1 MTKKTSKTQIIRA
14 AFESGRKLTALDA
27 WKLCRSLCLAEIVRD
42 LKRDEHRGG
51 IQDGKRVPFRGLPSF
66 EKQEKGGLIWLI

>member
-1 MTKKTSKTQIIRA
+1 MKNRKSKVQIIKE

-42 LKRDEHRGG
+42 LK
-51 IQDGKRVPFRGLPSF
+51 KCGLNIAAEYKTENGCRF
-66 EKQEKGGLIWLI
+66 AVYHLLKNKKKGA

>member
-42 LKRDEHRGG
+42 LK
-51 IQDGKRVPFRGLPSF
+51 KCGLNIVAEYKTENWCRF
-66 EKQEKGGLIWLI
+66 AVYHLIKKTKKGA

>member
-1 MTKKTSKTQIIRA
+1 MKKKITKTQIIRT

-42 LKRDEHRGG
+42 LK
-51 IQDGKRVPFRGLPSF
+51 KCGLNIAAEYKSENGCRF
-66 EKQEKGGLIWLI
+66 AVYHLVKKNKKGA

>member
-1 MTKKTSKTQIIRA
+1 MKNKKSKVQIIKE

-42 LKRDEHRGG
+42 LK
-51 IQDGKRVPFRGLPSF
+51 KCGLNIAAEYKTENGCRF
-66 EKQEKGGLIWLI
+66 AVYHLINKTKKGA

>member
-27 WKLCRSLCLAEIVRD
+27 WKLCRSLCLAEIVRH
-42 LKRDEHRGG
+42 LKKFHNMKINAEYATENGCRFAVYSLA
-51 IQDGKRVPFRGLPSF
+51 KS
-66 EKQEKGGLIWLI
+66 KKGGK